1 MDKLVG
7 ILKEFGVPYAYDHF
21 AEGESPQPPF
31 VCYLLPGSNH
41 FVADGKV
48 YYKINEVRLEL
59 YTDYKDME
67 LEQRLERL
75 LDEGGIVYRKTEV
88 WIESEKLFEVLYSFD
103 MEGEEDVKEE

>member
-7 ILKEFGVPYAYDHF
+7 ILKKFGVPYAYDHF

-31 VCYLLPGSNH
+31 ICYLLPESNH

-75 LDEGGIVYRKTEV
+75 LDECGIVYGKTEV

-103 MEGEEDVKEE
+103 LEGEEDVKEE